1 MMLSSM
7 CVSAEDLSLDQIRQS
22 LTFYEL
28 TEDQSISN
36 VTDGFY
42 LPVYYKGAF
51 IVWKSDNE
59 NVLRIVGDTEGQQA
73 IVMRPPFGEGYATVG
88 LTAYISKDDS
98 FVEKNFLLR
107 IKEQD
112 IGFKYS
118 DTIKKAYEE
127 FEMEFL
133 TAQNIFA
140 LKDDLHLPAEDTF
153 ANIKISYWFDN
164 NDVISETGKIVRNYE
179 NDQTVNLYVCFTEGF
194 ETFKTN
200 YKIVI
205 KAYSDEEIRAKAEK
219 DIEEVI
225 KQLSDKCN
233 LLALNDS
240 ISLPT
245 SATNGST
252 ISWSSADSSI
262 INDSGKVFQ
271 GSEKK
276 ETTLTVTAEFHNCV
290 IEKELPVAV
299 LAKGSSSFETG
310 SNIGISGGGG
320 SSSGGNGS
328 SGGGGNNSGGNSSG
342 NSNSGSTNTPVIN
355 PDVPAKPVTS
365 FNDVATSHW
374 AYSAITE
381 LTKSGILNGVGEGK
395 FAPDMPLTREQT
407 VKILLLALDFEV
419 DENINSSSF
428 EDCTT
433 GAWYIP
439 YIETARKNNII
450 NGISSTTFGVGN
462 KITRQEFAT
471 IVARA
476 LKQKEISLPET
487 VYTEF
492 EDSEEISEWAKDATS
507 ILAGAGI
514 IRGSNNKFCPADSTT
529 RAEAA
534 VMIHRILSINS
545 DFLD

>member
-1 MMLSSM
+1 MMLSSI
-7 CVSAEDLSLDQIRQS
+7 CVSAQEMSLEEIRQS

-73 IVMRPPFGEGYATVG
+73 IVMRPPFGEGYATAG

-140 LKDDLHLPAEDTF
+140 VKGDLHLPAEDSF
-153 ANIKISYWFDN
+153 ANIKISYWFDD
-164 NDVISETGKIVRNYE
+164 NDVISETGKVVRNYE

-194 ETFKTN
+194 ETFKTS

-219 DIEEVI
+219 DIDEVI
-225 KQLSDKCN
+225 KQLTDKSN

-245 SATNGST
+245 SATNGSA
-252 ISWSSADSSI
+252 ISWSSADSSV
-262 INDSGKVFQ
+262 INDNGKVFQ

-276 ETTLTVTAEFHNCV
+276 ETTLTVTAEFHDCI
-290 IEKELPVAV
+290 IEKELSVAV
-299 LAKGSSSFETG
+299 LPKGSSSFETG
-310 SNIGISGGGG
+310 SNVGISGGGG
-320 SSSGGNGS
+320 SSSSGNGGGS
-328 SGGGGNNSGGNSSG
+328 SGNNSGNSS
-342 NSNSGSTNTPVIN
+342 SDSTNTPVIT
-355 PDVPAKPVTS
+355 PDVPVKPVVS

-381 LTKSGILNGVGEGK
+381 LTKGGILNGVGEGK

-428 EDCTT
+428 EDCTS

-450 NGISSTTFGVGN
+450 NGISSTAFGVGD

-492 EDSEEISEWAKDATS
+492 EDSEEISEWAKDATN

-545 DFLD
+545 DFID